1 MSIKAQMGK
10 KKKKQKNNAIYLLL
24 FIIAMCNICVKKK
37 CWKKKCWHFTERNET
52 NTAYKEN

>member
-1 MSIKAQMGK
+1 MGK

-37 CWKKKCWHFTERNET
+37 FLLNVDILQREMKPTLPIKKTKFH
-52 NTAYKEN
+52 